1 MTNYIYGVVKV
12 FVLCKYEGGSFEE
25 NIETTEIGFFD
36 RDNIPDNLAVEK
48 TTKEQ
53 ILMCFD
59 SYENINSLTL
69 FD

>member
-1 MTNYIYGVVKV
+1 MMYMKV
-12 FVLCKYEGGSFEE
+12 FVLCSLAGGTFAE
-25 NIETTEIGFFD
+25 NIETTETALFARGE
-36 RDNIPDNLAVEK
+36 IPQNLACEK

-59 SYENINSLTL
+59 AYEDPCFKTL